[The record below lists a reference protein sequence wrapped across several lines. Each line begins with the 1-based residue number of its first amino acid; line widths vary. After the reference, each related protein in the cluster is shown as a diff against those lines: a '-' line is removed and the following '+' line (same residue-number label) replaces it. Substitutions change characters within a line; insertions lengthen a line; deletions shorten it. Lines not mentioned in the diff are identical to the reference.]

1 MPNVLGTL
9 QIIVIEKFQLIF
21 TLCAEEKRNIEN
33 IKLILSAYKQFQCR
47 LITI

>member
-33 IKLILSAYKQFQCR
+33 IKILCASNICR
-47 LITI
+47 IFVESID